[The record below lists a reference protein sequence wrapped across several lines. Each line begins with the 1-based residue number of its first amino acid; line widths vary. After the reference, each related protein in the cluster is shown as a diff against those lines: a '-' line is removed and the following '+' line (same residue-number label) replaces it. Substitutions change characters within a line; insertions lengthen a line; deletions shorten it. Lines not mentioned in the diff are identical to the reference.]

1 MMKLYDEVMD
11 GAKSHLRSPDGRS
24 PGSCDDGTT
33 AEELRPMADDEDHRK
48 RSFAERARLAWSNV
62 EQDDRFKQAAAATQD
77 VASRAQEASKSVTRK
92 VSQQDA
98 WDELRGDVELLTEIA
113 RAHHA
118 LITDLIDRV
127 AELEGRAGTGPGAGH
142 GG

>member
-1 MMKLYDEVMD
+1 
-11 GAKSHLRSPDGRS
+11 
-24 PGSCDDGTT
+24 
-33 AEELRPMADDEDHRK
+33 MADDEDHRR
-48 RSFAERARLAWSNV
+48 RSLAERARSVLSNV

-92 VSQQDA
+92 VAQQDA

-127 AELEGRAGTGPGAGH
+127 AELEARAGAEPGGGH